1 MTGLA
6 VVLGLAVL
14 SMAEVAVDRFREVM
28 DRNVRVFLAVGERV
42 ASLVD
47 VGVAGQALFR
57 AFRRFVW
64 VRPNLQ
70 VS

>member
-47 VGVAGQALFR
+47 VGVAGQALFLP
-57 AFRRFVW
+57 AIL
-64 VRPNLQ
+64 PECPPAD
-70 VS
+70 